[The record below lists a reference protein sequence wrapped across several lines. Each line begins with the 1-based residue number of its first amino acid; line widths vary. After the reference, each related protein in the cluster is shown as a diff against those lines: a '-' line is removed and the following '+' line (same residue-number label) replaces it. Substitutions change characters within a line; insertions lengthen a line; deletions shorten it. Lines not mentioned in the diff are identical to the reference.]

1 MAYKE
6 MTWTDDDVAKM
17 GQLQDLGESVEKMN
31 RPSGPIG
38 ATRIAMTVMR
48 SEKASEMASLLPW
61 LLTRKLGNHIF
72 EQEKIV
78 ARAALTPSVHE
89 ALKSVLPPILHDF
102 VYDSDC
108 AGTFLTPAHCIAKSD
123 DADLIAMALPLFPE
137 ALKRAS
143 WASSNFGNLSCDLL
157 DIGGNPDDIIPP
169 LKSILESQTDDPE
182 SAFCRQNKEVKLAKF
197 LCSQGFMRLLN
208 HPRVKESKPL
218 TRLLQP
224 YAGEIIEDDRKTAP
238 LFRKD
243 IYVLASIQGKRTGF
257 TWAPSAEYARY
268 VPINHVS
275 AFKGEFIE
283 RSKPEDV
290 AEIAI
295 RLFEK
300 MKDIPNRGISSP
312 AHRAVKSLK
321 SEFGE
326 AIRDLAANREMW
338 GKSDAELEVL
348 EPN

>member
-6 MTWTDDDVAKM
+6 IIWTDDDVAKM
-17 GQLQDLGESVEKMN
+17 EQLQDLGESVETMN

-48 SEKASEMASLLPW
+48 SERASELAAFLPW

-72 EQEKIV
+72 EQEKVV
-78 ARAALTPSVHE
+78 AHATLTPSVHD

-108 AGTFLTPAHCIAKSD
+108 AGTFLTPAHCIAKSG
-123 DADLIAMALPLFPE
+123 DADLIKMALPLFPE

-143 WASSNFGNLSCDLL
+143 WASSNFGNLACDLL

-169 LKSILESQTDDPE
+169 LSAILKGQTDDPE
-182 SAFCRQNKEVKLAKF
+182 SSFCRQNKEVKLAKF
-197 LCSQGFMRLLN
+197 LCSQGFIRLLN
-208 HPRVKESKPL
+208 HPHLKESKPL

-243 IYVLASIQGKRTGF
+243 IYVLASIQGKQTGF
-257 TWAPSAEYARY
+257 TWAPSAEYPRY

-275 AFKGEFIE
+275 PFKGEFISNANPADIVE
-283 RSKPEDV
+283 V
-290 AEIAI
+290 AL
-295 RLFEK
+295 RLFGN
-300 MKDIPNRGISSP
+300 MKDVPNRGISVP

-321 SEFGE
+321 SEFGKT
-326 AIRDLAANREMW
+326 ILDLAANREMW
-338 GKSDAELEVL
+338 KESDAKLEAL